1 MTKTGYLA
9 LLAVAALALYGCGG
23 QTKTGAATT
32 TEKTAATD
40 KTAASAKSG
49 DAHAHDHD
57 HGAEAKKE
65 GSALGGLAK
74 DVTSSAK
81 EGAEAVKDA
90 AAKFANPAPG
100 KCPVGGEDID
110 PAVTAEVDGKT
121 YAFCCENCIDK
132 FKADPKKF
140 LTAK

>member
-9 LLAVAALALYGCGG
+9 LVAVAALALYGCGG
-23 QTKTGAATT
+23 KTKTGAATT
-32 TEKTAATD
+32 TEKTAAAA
-40 KTAASAKSG
+40 KTAH
-49 DAHAHDHD
+49 DHDHDHDHD

-65 GSALGGLAK
+65 GSALGEVAK

>member
-9 LLAVAALALYGCGG
+9 LVAVAALALYGCGG
-23 QTKTGAATT
+23 KTKTGAATT
-32 TEKTAATD
+32 TEKTAASA
-40 KTAASAKSG
+40 KTAH
-49 DAHAHDHD
+49 DHAHDHD
-57 HGAEAKKE
+57 HAAETKKE
-65 GSALGGLAK
+65 GSALGELGK
-74 DVTSSAK
+74 EVTSSAK

-90 AAKFANPAPG
+90 VAKFANPAPG

-132 FKADPKKF
+132 FKADPAKF

>member
-1 MTKTGYLA
+1 MTKTGYLV
-9 LLAVAALALYGCGG
+9 LVAVAALALYGCGG
-23 QTKTGAATT
+23 KTKTGAATT
-32 TEKTAATD
+32 TEKTAAST
-40 KTAASAKSG
+40 KTG
-49 DAHAHDHD
+49 DAHG
-57 HGAEAKKE
+57 HGDGHSHGTEAKKE
-65 GSALGGLAK
+65 GSALGEVAK

-121 YAFCCENCIDK
+121 YAFCCEHCIDK
-132 FKADPKKF
+132 FKADPAKF